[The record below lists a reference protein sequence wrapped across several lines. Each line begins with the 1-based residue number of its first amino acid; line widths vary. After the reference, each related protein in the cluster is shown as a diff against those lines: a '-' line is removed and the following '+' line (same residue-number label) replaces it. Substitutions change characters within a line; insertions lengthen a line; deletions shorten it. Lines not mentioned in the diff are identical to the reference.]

1 MSVGVMSVGVMS
13 VGEITAGVMTVG
25 VMTFGVMR
33 RPHSNHASWFSSI
46 KFISNKIAQF
56 LDLKNNKISNA
67 ILNKFFINE
76 WNKNKEKFSD
86 GKLSTYLTVKNN
98 FGFEK
103 YLDKIKNFEQRRTLT
118 RFRISA
124 HKLAIETG
132 RYKGIPR
139 HDRICTRCTD
149 NTVEDE
155 RHFLMFK

>member
-1 MSVGVMSVGVMS
+1 V
-13 VGEITAGVMTVG
+13 
-25 VMTFGVMR
+25 
-33 RPHSNHASWFSSI
+33 
-46 KFISNKIAQF
+46 Q
-56 LDLKNNKISNA
+56 
-67 ILNKFFINE
+67 IL
-76 WNKNKEKFSD
+76 SCRA
-86 GKLSTYLTVKNN
+86 VKSN

-149 NTVEDE
+149 NTIEDATAVEE
-155 RHFLMFK
+155 RNISQLNIKLQERRLNML

>member
-1 MSVGVMSVGVMS
+1 
-13 VGEITAGVMTVG
+13 
-25 VMTFGVMR
+25 
-33 RPHSNHASWFSSI
+33 
-46 KFISNKIAQF
+46 

-76 WNKNKEKFSD
+76 WNRNKEKFSD
-86 GKLSTYLTVKNN
+86 GKLDTYITVKNN

-155 RHFLMFK
+155 RHFLFSCNYHTREREALMSIINDNCKNLSLLNIHVDAKLVWLLNNEHIDILCALCTFLKHI